1 MRISIR
7 KRLSG
12 LMLAMIV
19 PMVIGAASLFL
30 VREVVE
36 RFEVAITEGEEKIL
50 PAIRLQTLIGIAI
63 MPPNG
68 YLATG
73 DRQEITHFSEAA
85 AAVDSAFGRLAKIS
99 FDHQDEK
106 GMVQESLGWWLATR
120 QTALILLGVPE
131 PVGNQEAA
139 RLMAL
144 MDSQAMEA
152 TRSLG
157 AIFSIAQEERK
168 DELRKAN
175 EAYRRMIRWVVFLGA
190 AGMFAGIVLVFL
202 LDRRLS
208 RPIRALTEGAV
219 RIGEGHLDHRI
230 EVGTGDELEV
240 LAGEFN
246 RMAVILREDQEAL
259 KHLAMHDGMTGLLNH
274 REFHR
279 RLSEEFSRAER
290 HRRPLA
296 LLMIDV
302 DHFKKFNDTY
312 GHPQGDK
319 LLKLVSEAVKESVRQ
334 SDIVARYGGEEFAV
348 LVVETAFPEA
358 TALGWRIQKRIHDL
372 GPEMVRLITGADGVP
387 VTVSIGAASY
397 PNDAATAGDLVQ
409 LADQMLYMAKKKG
422 RNQVC
427 AAAQD
432 GAPKE

>member
-1 MRISIR
+1 
-7 KRLSG
+7 
-12 LMLAMIV
+12 MLAMIV
-19 PMVIGAASLFL
+19 PTVVIGAVSLFL
-30 VREVVE
+30 VKEVVE
-36 RFEVAITEGEEKIL
+36 RFEVAIAEAEEEIL
-50 PAIRLQTLIGIAI
+50 PALRLQTLIGIAI
-63 MPPNG
+63 MPPND

-73 DRQEITHFSEAA
+73 DRQEIAHFSEAA
-85 AAVDSAFGRLAKIS
+85 AAVDSAFGRLAKRS
-99 FDHQDEK
+99 FDHQGEK
-106 GMVQESLGWWLATR
+106 GRVQEALGWWLATR

-175 EAYRRMIRWVVFLGA
+175 DAYRRMVRWVVFLGA
-190 AGMFAGIVLVFL
+190 AGIFAGVVLVFL
-202 LDRRLS
+202 LDRRLT
-208 RPIRALTEGAV
+208 RPIKTLTEGAV
-219 RIGEGHLDHRI
+219 QIGEGNLDHRI
-230 EVGTGDELEV
+230 EVGTGDELEI
-240 LAGEFN
+240 LAREFN
-246 RMAVILREDQEAL
+246 RMAVILREDREAL
-259 KHLAMHDGMTGLLNH
+259 EHLALHDGMTGLLNH

-319 LLKLVSEAVKESVRQ
+319 LLKLVSEAIKESVRQ

-348 LVVETAFPEA
+348 LVVDTALPEA
-358 TALGWRIQKRIHDL
+358 TALGWRIQKRIYDM
-372 GPEMVRLITGADGVP
+372 GPEIVRLITGVDGVP

-397 PNDAATAGDLVQ
+397 PDEAATEGDLVQ
-409 LADQMLYMAKKKG
+409 LTDQMLYMAKKKG